1 MKLTK
6 NISAATGAIA
16 LSMSMASSAG
26 LYVSPSHTEQP
37 YYPADHIEQVVVDNC
52 NLIEIAEINKDVEM
66 GVPAE
71 PLESSALMV
80 ENCHLIADD
89 EVKHA
94 DESETSTE
102 FTELVQKDEE
112 VAPEIVALHEVDPG
126 LVDGL
131 AYEVVSVHEVAPE
144 VAVAR
149 EVEVEQ
155 VVVEEAHPISFGRS
169 VPLGIAL
176 AEVVPKDV
184 AIYMDDDLEEV
195 PVSWDESSDWI
206 GVIQSISRNNP
217 IKITYNEKENRMGI
231 SEVVQISEMM
241 ANTYPNQYY
250 LSPDRSVR
258 KNLELWAGLN
268 GWELAW
274 DVNFDLPV
282 THPAVFNGEFKEVI
296 SEIIKALS
304 SNTKP
309 LSAVLYTKNSVIQIV
324 NGGFRKE
331 EL

>member
-1 MKLTK
+1 
-6 NISAATGAIA
+6 
-16 LSMSMASSAG
+16 MSMASSAG

-37 YYPADHIEQVVVDNC
+37 YYPADHIERVVADNC

-66 GVPAE
+66 GVPA
-71 PLESSALMV
+71 LMV

-89 EVKHA
+89 EVTHA
-94 DESETSTE
+94 NESEPSTE
-102 FTELVQKDEE
+102 FIELVQKDEE

-131 AYEVVSVHEVAPE
+131 AYEVVSVHEAAPEVVSDHEVAPEVVSDHEVAPE

-155 VVVEEAHPISFGRS
+155 VVVEEALPISFGRS

-184 AIYMDDDLEEV
+184 AIYMDEDLEDV
-195 PVSWDESSDWI
+195 PVSWGESSDWI

-231 SEVVQISEMM
+231 SEVEKISEMM